1 MKEDIADQGRG
12 AALAI
17 MASGAMAQ
25 DWPAKPVTLVVP
37 YTAGGSADAI
47 GRRLGD
53 VLRKESNITV
63 IVENKPGAGASVGTD
78 VVAGRSRTAP
88 PCCWPRPAR

>member
-1 MKEDIADQGRG
+1 MKKKMLFTAAG

-17 MASGAMAQ
+17 MAGGAMAQ
-25 DWPAKPVTLVVP
+25 TWPAKPITLVVP

-53 VLRKESNITV
+53 VLRKEANATV
-63 IVENKPGAGASVGTD
+63 IVENLSLIHI
-78 VVAGRSRTAP
+78 
-88 PCCWPRPAR
+88 

>member
-1 MKEDIADQGRG
+1 MKKKMLFTAAG

-17 MASGAMAQ
+17 MAGGAMAQ
-25 DWPAKPVTLVVP
+25 TWPAKPITLVVP

-53 VLRKESNITV
+53 VLRKEANATV
-63 IVENKPGAGASVGTD
+63 IVENKPGAGASAVSYTHLTLPTILL
-78 VVAGRSRTAP
+78 V
-88 PCCWPRPAR
+88 